1 MSTPASKPPLQ
12 GLAFPFRI
20 VDGRVGQRSGPAKVA
35 DNLRHLL
42 STRLGERVVRRDY
55 GGGVHH
61 RLQEPNDHVLR
72 TLIRHE
78 IEQALRTH
86 LPEARLV
93 TPVRLVH
100 DEHEL
105 TVVFDYAIDR
115 GAGAQRVTLGLTRS
129 P

>member
-1 MSTPASKPPLQ
+1 MTTSETVRPLR
-12 GLAFPFRI
+12 GPAFPFRI
-20 VDGRVGQRSGPAKVA
+20 VEGRVAQHAGPAKVA

-42 STRLGERVVRRDY
+42 STRLGERVVGRSY

-61 RLQEPNDHVLR
+61 RLQEPNDHTLR

-78 IEQALRTH
+78 IDLALRAH

-93 TPVRLVH
+93 SEIRLVH
-100 DEHEL
+100 NEQEL
-105 TVVFDYAIDR
+105 TVVFDYAVDR
-115 GAGAQRVTLGLTRS
+115 ATAAQRVTLALPRS